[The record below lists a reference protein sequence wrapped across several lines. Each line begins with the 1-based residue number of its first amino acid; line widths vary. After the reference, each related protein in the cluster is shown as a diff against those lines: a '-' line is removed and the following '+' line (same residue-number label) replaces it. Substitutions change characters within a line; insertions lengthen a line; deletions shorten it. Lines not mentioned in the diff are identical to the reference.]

1 MNAKY
6 VARCAQLAMLLEVSA
21 HPKPGNV
28 DPDHDHGSTRYEH
41 FLASAVGVYPV
52 LENAGR
58 SDHGVGRLMKEAVEE
73 SNKWQKGGNT
83 HFGAFL
89 LLIPLIMAAGKSE
102 GYNEMRRKADEI
114 MKKTTV
120 EDTIELYESFGIAR
134 VHVGKV
140 DELDV
145 YDQNSSEKIKK
156 NGLRLYDMMRISSSY
171 DLISEELVDGFKMSF
186 ECADLLMKKA
196 GEMEMN
202 DAIVYAYLKM
212 LSERPDTFVEMN
224 FGKEKAIWVSNRAS
238 EILDEFNE
246 EALTRFDDEL
256 IEDGVN
262 PGSTADIITAAL
274 FLALIKGL
282 RF

>member
-1 MNAKY
+1 
-6 VARCAQLAMLLEVSA
+6 
-21 HPKPGNV
+21 
-28 DPDHDHGSTRYEH
+28 
-41 FLASAVGVYPV
+41 
-52 LENAGR
+52 
-58 SDHGVGRLMKEAVEE
+58 
-73 SNKWQKGGNT
+73 
-83 HFGAFL
+83 
-89 LLIPLIMAAGKSE
+89 
-102 GYNEMRRKADEI
+102 
-114 MKKTTV
+114 
-120 EDTIELYESFGIAR
+120 
-134 VHVGKV
+134 VGKV